1 MTEPT
6 QQDAALRA
14 FSIKRAAE
22 RLDTSPAALRYRV
35 RRGFVHARRT
45 AVQCAPRRKD
55 ERGLGLSPN
64 RALRTWRTFV
74 CSYTPPPL
82 SPQVYH

>member
-1 MTEPT
+1 MMTDPT

-35 RRGFVHARRT
+35 RRGFVHAARIGQRYLITAAELEHLLTTVEMDGERYRSEETRSAVRT
-45 AVQCAPRRKD
+45 A
-55 ERGLGLSPN
+55 
-64 RALRTWRTFV
+64 
-74 CSYTPPPL
+74 
-82 SPQVYH
+82 